1 MSKKTKKAASEVK
14 RRKKASA
21 KAAERAKYESYRDS
35 GRNSK
40 SKRFLSKVKDY
51 SKMRARTHPHGK
63 CGNIG
68 CKTCFPNY
76 NNPALLENVKGLD
89 GLNYALFDC

>member
-1 MSKKTKKAASEVK
+1 MSKKSKKAASEVK

-21 KAAERAKYESYRDS
+21 KQAQKATYAAYRDS

-40 SKRFLSKVKDY
+40 SKRFIQNNKSN
-51 SKMRARTHPHGK
+51 KMRARTHPHGH

-68 CKTCFPNY
+68 CKTCYPKY
-76 NNPALLENVKGLD
+76 NTPELLVNIRGLE
-89 GLNYALFDC
+89 GLNYALFD